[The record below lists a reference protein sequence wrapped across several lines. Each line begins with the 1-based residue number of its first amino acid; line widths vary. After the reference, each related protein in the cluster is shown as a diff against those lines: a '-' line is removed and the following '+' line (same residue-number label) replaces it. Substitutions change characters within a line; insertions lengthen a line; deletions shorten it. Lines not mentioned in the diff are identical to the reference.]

1 MEYLRIPLLVQ
12 LLSLSLINIM
22 DDEDAHTIPPS
33 HIHIDPN
40 QLEMIQNLFQMWM
53 IEMSSLAVVSY

>member
-40 QLEMIQNLFQMWM
+40 QLEMIQNLFQM
-53 IEMSSLAVVSY
+53 